1 MIDVDRLLCF
11 TVVRKMG
18 AVLRSDNFDECVK
31 IVVRS
36 INKQSVLSVT
46 GFVRFVVRPVVAAPL
61 FANDAKASVS
71 RSEHFFGLSEFAF
84 GKFRA
89 SH

>member
-1 MIDVDRLLCF
+1 MLIVYFCF

-31 IVVRS
+31 IVVRW

-46 GFVRFVVRPVVAAPL
+46 GFARFVVRPVVAALL
-61 FANDAKASVS
+61 FANDA
-71 RSEHFFGLSEFAF
+71 
-84 GKFRA
+84 
-89 SH
+89 